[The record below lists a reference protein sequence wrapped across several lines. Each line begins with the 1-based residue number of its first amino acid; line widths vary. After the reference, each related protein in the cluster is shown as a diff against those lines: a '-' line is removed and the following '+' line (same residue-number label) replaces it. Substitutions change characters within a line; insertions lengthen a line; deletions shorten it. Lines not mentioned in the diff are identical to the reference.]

1 MVQITVDGEGDEGV
15 LKKVGPKTP
24 RPKEGQSRVQVLENG
39 GRFRCPV
46 DLGAGKGHSTCDTK
60 ERTVSKSGGFFTLN
74 HPKIGLKK
82 RSVSVSSFCTGMDV
96 SD

>member
-1 MVQITVDGEGDEGV
+1 MTGTRSTSVRQPEWKPLYSMVQITVDGEGDEGV

-60 ERTVSKSGGFFTLN
+60 ERTVSKSGDFF
-74 HPKIGLKK
+74 PK
-82 RSVSVSSFCTGMDV
+82 
-96 SD
+96 